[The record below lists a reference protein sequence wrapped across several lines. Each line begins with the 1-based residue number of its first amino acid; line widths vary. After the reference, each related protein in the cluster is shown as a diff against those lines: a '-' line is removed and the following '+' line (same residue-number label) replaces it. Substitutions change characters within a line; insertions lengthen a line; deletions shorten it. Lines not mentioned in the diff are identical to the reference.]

1 MPTRYGATRRAMLLT
16 TSALVTGCA
25 SMSDGDVVERGRA
38 SWYGEQFHGRRT
50 ASGERFDSNA
60 LTAAHPSWPFGT
72 VVRVRNVRNGREVTV
87 RINDRGP
94 SVKGRIIDLSQA
106 AAKALGMVSVG
117 HAEVELR
124 ARLPARR

>member
-1 MPTRYGATRRAMLLT
+1 MLLT
-16 TSALVTGCA
+16 ALALVTGCA

-38 SWYGEQFHGRRT
+38 SWYGEQFQGRRT
-50 ASGERFDSNA
+50 ASGERFDSSA

-72 VVRVRNVRNGREVTV
+72 VVRVRHVGNGREVTV

-106 AAKALGMVSVG
+106 AAKALGMVGTG

>member
-16 TSALVTGCA
+16 ALALVTGCA